1 MVLATFRASLDEYT
15 KDKLW
20 YWHIPLWLFGAYIFI
35 KLLGFNMLVGLPV
48 VLLVP
53 YSFDFVLHEFAHL
66 FTAPLPAVLTASAG
80 SGSELL
86 LGTGL
91 VVGAFYFRN
100 YFASMFCLL
109 WFDLTCQSAGTY
121 MADAIPQRLPLVS
134 LGGALSGQDPIHDWY
149 FVFGKL
155 HMLGASA
162 FIGNSL
168 RFVGHVA
175 GLVGMLFAAWLIY
188 RMAAAASSPQAETA
202 QSKLPAKPVH
212 SVATIAAPS
221 PNRFIYPEPI
231 RGNLAPHHDPSL
243 DSDSPV
249 GHNDPPKHD
258 SPAASQ

>member
-1 MVLATFRASLDEYT
+1 MVLATLKASVNEYA

-20 YWHIPLWLFGAYIFI
+20 YWHIPLWLFGAYIFV
-35 KLLGFNMLVGLPV
+35 KLLGFNMVAGLQT

-66 FTAPLPAVLTASAG
+66 FTAFLPAVLTASAG
-80 SGSELL
+80 SISELL

-121 MADAIPQRLPLVS
+121 MADAIPQHLPLVS
-134 LGGALSGQDPIHDWY
+134 LGGAFSGQDPIHDWH
-149 FVFGKL
+149 FVFSKL
-155 HMLGASA
+155 HMLGMSV

-175 GLVGMLFAAWLIY
+175 GLFGMLFAAWIIY
-188 RMAAAASSPQAETA
+188 KMAAATSVPHTTTTTPTP
-202 QSKLPAKPVH
+202 LAKPAH
-212 SVATIAAPS
+212 TVARIAAPS
-221 PNRFIYPEPI
+221 PNRSIYPEPTQ
-231 RGNLAPHHDPSL
+231 GTLAPHHDPAL
-243 DSDSPV
+243 DSDTPI
-249 GHNDPPKHD
+249 GHNNPPAPTH
-258 SPAASQ
+258 